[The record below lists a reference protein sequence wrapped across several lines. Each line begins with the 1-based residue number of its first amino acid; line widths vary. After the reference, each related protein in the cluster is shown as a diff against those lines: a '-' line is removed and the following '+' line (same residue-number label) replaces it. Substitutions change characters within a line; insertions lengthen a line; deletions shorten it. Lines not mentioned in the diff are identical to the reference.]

1 MTDLF
6 TLPATVLAQQIVA
19 QIERG
24 DFAGAEQA
32 AVDARAHYPD
42 HAELARLHGVSLLQL
57 QRPAEAVAVLEEAAQ
72 MDPQSVEVQ
81 CNLGSAQVANGDADN
96 AIERLRAALR
106 MAPGHPAVLLT
117 LGNALMAA
125 ARFQNARDSYAMATH
140 GAPAHP
146 GIRLNL
152 AGAELELGN
161 ADQARLHADEAL
173 QLHPRFDA
181 AHAMRGRILLRQGQ
195 AVEAGESWL
204 QAERLAPR
212 NHEYPFAAGQAME
225 DAGQLEAASK
235 AYERALALHPNHGPV
250 LGQLVFLR
258 RRLCD
263 WRDLDELSAHLQQ
276 IVADG
281 SSPVSPFVTLSED
294 IDAELQLRCARAYAD
309 GIEQQE
315 APLRKQLAFTH
326 AKPAPDA
333 AVRVGFVADGFNDHA
348 TGLLVVAM
356 LEALADDEDVEL
368 HLFATTADDGGT
380 IRRRLATTATLHDV
394 SALNHAQV
402 AQRIH
407 DTGVEILFD
416 LNGYSGRDNAE
427 LFALRPAPIQVNWL
441 AYPGSSGAPWMDYLL
456 ADKTVLP
463 DNLRAAVSEKLIRL
477 PRCYQPNDSTRV
489 VIEPPSRAEC
499 GLPEQGTVFACFNN
513 SYKLNPAAFARLML
527 VLEQVPDSV
536 LWLLS
541 GPEGADERL
550 RSAAGAAGIAP
561 ERLVF
566 LPRLSHAEYL
576 SRYVHAD
583 LFLDTLPYNAHT
595 TASDALWAGCP
606 VLSCTGRTFAGRV
619 ATSLLLQLGLPELSC
634 EDEEAF
640 IAMATQLGNDREAL
654 ATLRQHLSQQRTQS
668 PLFDMQGY
676 ASDFKRAVQAM
687 SARHRIGRKPVDL
700 DLP

>member
-6 TLPATVLAQQIVA
+6 TPPATVLAQQIVT

-24 DFAGAEQA
+24 DYGDAEQA
-32 AVDARAHYPD
+32 AIKARAHYPD
-42 HAELARLHGVSLLQL
+42 HAELARLHGISLMQL
-57 QRPAEAVAVLEEAAQ
+57 QRHAEAIAALEEAAQ
-72 MDPQSVEVQ
+72 LDPQSIEVQ
-81 CNLGSAQVANGDADN
+81 CNLGSAQVANGEADA

-106 MAPGHPAVLLT
+106 MSPGNPGVLMT

-161 ADQARLHADEAL
+161 VDQAKLHADEAL

-181 AHAMRGRILLRQGQ
+181 AHAMRGRILLTQGQ
-195 AVEAGESWL
+195 AAEAGKSWL
-204 QAERLAPR
+204 LAEQLSPK
-212 NHEYPFAAGQAME
+212 NPNYPFAAGQALE
-225 DAGQLEAASK
+225 DAENLEAAVK
-235 AYERALALHPNHGPV
+235 AYERALQLTPNDGPV
-250 LGQLVFLR
+250 LGQLLFLR

-263 WRDLDELSAHLQQ
+263 WRDLDDLSARLQQ
-276 IVADG
+276 AAADG
-281 SSPVSPFVTLSED
+281 SSVVSPFVMLAED
-294 IDAELQLRCARAYAD
+294 VDAGLQLRCAKAYAD
-309 GIEQQE
+309 SIEQQA
-315 APLRKQLAFTH
+315 APLRKQQAFTH

-333 AVRVGFVADGFNDHA
+333 PVHIGFVADGFNEHA
-348 TGLLVVAM
+348 TGLLMVAM
-356 LEALADDEDVEL
+356 LEALADDEDLEL
-368 HLFATTADDGGT
+368 HLFATTADDGGA
-380 IRRRLATTATLHDV
+380 IRRRLATATTLHDV

-416 LNGYSGRDNAE
+416 LNGYSGRDNGE
-427 LFALRPAPIQVNWL
+427 LFALRPAPVQVNWL

-463 DNLRAAVSEKLIRL
+463 DSLRDTVSEKLVRL
-477 PRCYQPNDSTRV
+477 PRCYQPNDNTRV
-489 VIEPPSRAEC
+489 VATPPSRAEC

-527 VLEQVPDSV
+527 VLQQVPGSV

-541 GPEGADERL
+541 GPDGADERL
-550 RSAAGAAGIAP
+550 RAAAGAAGIAA

-566 LPRLSHAEYL
+566 LPRLPHADYL

-606 VLSCTGRTFAGRV
+606 VLTCTGQTFAGRV
-619 ATSLLLQLGLPELSC
+619 ATSLLQQLGLPELAC

-640 IAMATQLGNDREAL
+640 IAMATQLGNDRDAL

-668 PLFDMQGY
+668 SLFDMQGF
-676 ASDFKRAVQAM
+676 ASDFKRVVQAM
-687 SARHRIGRKPVDL
+687 SARYRIGRKPVDL
-700 DLP
+700 DL